1 MLSAKEPSILEDE
14 INRQMN
20 VLASID
26 VESNDEDYN
35 EQLERVSKLYKIKA
49 ENKADRV
56 SKDTLALV
64 GANLLGILLIIST
77 EREHVITSRAMGML
91 AKPK

>member
-1 MLSAKEPSILEDE
+1 MLSANQPSPLNDE
-14 INRQMN
+14 INRAMAELGSTQFD
-20 VLASID
+20 SEEYD
-26 VESNDEDYN
+26 K
-35 EQLERVSKLYKIKA
+35 QLERVSKLYKIKA
-49 ENKADRV
+49 EDKPNRV